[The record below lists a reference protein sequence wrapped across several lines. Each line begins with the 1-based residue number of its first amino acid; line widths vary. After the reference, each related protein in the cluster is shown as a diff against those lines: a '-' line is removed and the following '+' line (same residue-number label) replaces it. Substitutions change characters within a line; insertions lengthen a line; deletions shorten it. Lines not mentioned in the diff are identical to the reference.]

1 MGLYAHVTA
10 GQQREGA
17 DLLDRAV
24 SGPSSSVRQ
33 SVTESVTD
41 PADAVV
47 GSSAESPAEGLHEG
61 ESGSGGRIR
70 TYGQAVN
77 SRPLYH

>member
-33 SVTESVTD
+33 SVTD